1 MVDEQLIV
9 ATMTAASLD
18 SFVVRKERRSAYKDA
33 LECLQAVFGYDA
45 FRPGQRPVID
55 AVLDERCDAF
65 VLWSTGSG
73 KSLTFQIPALMF
85 PGVTIVVSPLIAL
98 MSDQV
103 RALKARRVAAECYN
117 SSQKQSEQRSI
128 LDAVQKGDVKL
139 LYVSPER
146 AVTAQFLNLL
156 AALHAK
162 GRLSLFA
169 VDESHCVSSW
179 GHDFRPSYRR
189 LAVLKQRFATVPMLA
204 LTATAT
210 PAVVED
216 VLSQLQL
223 RSPRVFRQSFNRPN
237 VVYDVVCVGVA
248 EQAHGSLFADL
259 SLRLAAIRERS
270 AANSASTLPR
280 VAGIVYC
287 HKRDDCDAFAERL
300 SAAGL
305 RAAAYH
311 STTKKRDQVLADWT
325 AGKIDIAVAT
335 IAFGMGIDKADVRFV
350 VHLNVSKSLEAFYQ
364 ESGRAGRDG
373 KPSWSILYVAKDDLD
388 MQRFLISKDGG
399 RVAAEYD
406 DDGQTVGGVQSSADA
421 QARQQRQLKALDE
434 VVKYTQP
441 KCRRATL
448 LAHFGEVLAS
458 GGAAGNN
465 GGAPCCD
472 YCTAPAKVKKEF
484 ATQQRLDTDA
494 GTGASSFAASF
505 GGGGKTVST
514 TTGFVRLSEFAGAR
528 SVEDTDDFYDE
539 DPDKPKRVDLSKARD
554 KWAALEAA
562 ESEWN
567 DSRSSST
574 TSRLGFTRASAS
586 SIGGG
591 GGGFRAPRAATTS
604 AAASDGGFSSAL
616 RLMRDAAGPLY
627 KASSTAK
634 SSAPISVSA
643 AAAPP
648 KRALEAPQSSTK
660 RARNS
665 AAVSAPKTPPPTL
678 DLTDEADDGADG
690 EWVN

>member
-1 MVDEQLIV
+1 MSSS
-9 ATMTAASLD
+9 TTTLD
-18 SFVVRKERRSAYKDA
+18 SFVVRKERRAYKDA
-33 LECLQAVFGYDA
+33 LECLRAVFGYNA

-85 PGVTIVVSPLIAL
+85 PGVTIVISPLIAL

-117 SSQKQSEQRSI
+117 SSQKQTEQR
-128 LDAVQKGDVKL
+128 AVVQALQQGDVKL

-156 AALHAK
+156 TLLHQK
-162 GRLSLFA
+162 NRLSLFA

-189 LAVLKQRFATVPMLA
+189 LAVLKQRFASVPMLA

-210 PAVVED
+210 PAVVD
-216 VLSQLQL
+216 DILAQLQL
-223 RSPRVFRQSFNRPN
+223 RSPRVFRMSFNRPN

-248 EQAHGSLFADL
+248 EQAHGSIFADL
-259 SLRLAAIRERS
+259 SLRLAAIRQK
-270 AANSASTLPR
+270 AAVDR

-287 HKRDDCDAFAERL
+287 HKRDDCDAFAQRL
-300 SAAGL
+300 NAAGL

-350 VHLNVSKSLEAFYQ
+350 VHLNLSKSLEAFYQ

-373 KPSWSILYVAKDDLD
+373 KPSWSILYVAKDDID

-399 RVAAEYD
+399 RVAEYD
-406 DDGQTVGGVQSSADA
+406 DDGQTVGNVQTSAEA
-421 QARQQRQLKALDE
+421 QARQERQLKALDE
-434 VVKYTQP
+434 VVKYTLP

-448 LAHFGEVLAS
+448 LAHFGETVAL
-458 GGAAGNN
+458 GGANGNN

-472 YCTAPAKVKKEF
+472 YCTAPAKVKGEH
-484 ATQQRLDTDA
+484 ATQQRLDTGA
-494 GTGASSFAASF
+494 GTMASASAYAF
-505 GGGGKTVST
+505 GGKTIST
-514 TTGFVRLSEFAGAR
+514 TSGFVRLADLAGAQ
-528 SVEDTDDFYDE
+528 SNAAAEDGDAFYDA
-539 DPDKPKRVDLSKARD
+539 DPNKAKRVDLSKTTD

-562 ESEWN
+562 ESAWN
-567 DSRSSST
+567 DKQST
-574 TSRLGFTRASAS
+574 SGKTSRLGFTRASGSA
-586 SIGGG
+586 G
-591 GGGFRAPRAATTS
+591 GGGFRPPRAAATS
-604 AAASDGGFSSAL
+604 AVAGGATDSGFSSAL
-616 RLMRDAAGPLY
+616 RLMRDTAGPLY
-627 KASSTAK
+627 TTSS
-634 SSAPISVSA
+634 SRA
-643 AAAPP
+643 AAATTTAPQP
-648 KRALEAPQSSTK
+648 KRALDSTPNSKK
-660 RARNS
+660 RARTNS
-665 AAVSAPKTPPPTL
+665 NATSKTATTVVL
-678 DLTDEADDGADG
+678 DLTDDADDGADD
-690 EWVN
+690 EWET